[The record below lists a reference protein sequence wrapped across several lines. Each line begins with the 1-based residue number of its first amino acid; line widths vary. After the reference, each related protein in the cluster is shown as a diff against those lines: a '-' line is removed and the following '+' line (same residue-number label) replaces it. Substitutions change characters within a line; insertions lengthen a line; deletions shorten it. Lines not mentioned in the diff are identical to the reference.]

1 MRYPISNIDL
11 GQRDIIDRQTDI
23 YRQLQRRIYMGI
35 VKGLKDL
42 NKALDKPQS
51 TGGSESK
58 ARWVKLEDGESVK
71 IRFLQE
77 LDPDSPEYN
86 DKMGLGFIAV
96 EHTNPKDYR
105 RKALCTMEDQGKC
118 WGCEQHRKDYK
129 AGWKGRSRLYINVLV
144 DDGKEEPYVAILSQ
158 GSSGKTVTPTLIEY
172 AGEMGSITNLMWRI
186 KRSGTKTD
194 TSYTIIP
201 LAKDEEKFDAVNLE
215 LYKLEETAIRE
226 LPYANQEAFFN
237 GEGGQEEEPST
248 SSDVTW

>member
-1 MRYPISNIDL
+1 
-11 GQRDIIDRQTDI
+11 
-23 YRQLQRRIYMGI
+23 MGI

-51 TGGSESK
+51 SGGEGSK
-58 ARWVKLEDGESVK
+58 ARWLKLEDGESIK

-77 LDPDSPEYN
+77 LDPDSPEYS
-86 DKMGLGFIAV
+86 DALGLGFIAV

-105 RKALCTMEDQGKC
+105 RKALCSMDDQGKC
-118 WGCEQHRKDYK
+118 WGCEQHRRDYK

-144 DDGKEEPYVAILSQ
+144 DDGKEDPYVAVLSQ
-158 GSSGKTVTPTLIEY
+158 GSSGKTITPTVIEY

-201 LAKDEEKFDAVNLE
+201 LAKDENKFDYSALE
-215 LYKLEETAIRE
+215 LYKLEEVAIRD
-226 LPYANQEAFFN
+226 LPYTEQEAFFN
-237 GEGGQEEEPST
+237 GEGGQDGNDESDST
-248 SSDVTW
+248 SSTVDW

>member
-1 MRYPISNIDL
+1 
-11 GQRDIIDRQTDI
+11 
-23 YRQLQRRIYMGI
+23 MGI

-42 NKALDKPQS
+42 NKALDKP
-51 TGGSESK
+51 TYNEGDGSK

-77 LDPDSPEYN
+77 LDPDSPSYN
-86 DKMGLGFIAV
+86 EKLGLGFIAV

-105 RKALCTMEDQGKC
+105 RKALCSMDDQGKC

-186 KRSGTKTD
+186 KRTGTKTD

-201 LAKDEEKFDAVNLE
+201 LGKDEAPFDTSNLE
-215 LYKLEETAIRE
+215 LYKLEETAVRDLQYTE
-226 LPYANQEAFFN
+226 QEAFFA
-237 GEGGQEEEPST
+237 GEGGNSESSDSAT
-248 SSDVTW
+248 SSSLDW

>member
-1 MRYPISNIDL
+1 
-11 GQRDIIDRQTDI
+11 
-23 YRQLQRRIYMGI
+23 MGI

-42 NKALDKPQS
+42 NKVMDKPQS
-51 TGGSESK
+51 SGGDTTK
-58 ARWVKLEDGESVK
+58 ARWVKLEDTESVK

-77 LDPDSPEYN
+77 LDPDSTSYN
-86 DKMGLGFIAV
+86 EKHGLGFIAV

-105 RKALCTMEDQGKC
+105 RKALCSMEDQGKC
-118 WGCEQHRKDYK
+118 YGCEQHRKDYK

-144 DDGKEEPYVAILSQ
+144 DDGKEDPYVGILSQ

-201 LAKDEEKFDAVNLE
+201 LGKDETDFDSSSLE
-215 LYKLEETAIRE
+215 LYKLEETAIRDM
-226 LPYANQEAFFN
+226 PYTEQEAFFN
-237 GEGGQEEEPST
+237 GEGGQEHSDT
-248 SSDVTW
+248 ATNSSLDWL

>member
-1 MRYPISNIDL
+1 
-11 GQRDIIDRQTDI
+11 
-23 YRQLQRRIYMGI
+23 MGI
-35 VKGLKDL
+35 VKGLKGL
-42 NKALDKPQS
+42 NAVMDKPQAS
-51 TGGSESK
+51 SDNNKG
-58 ARWVKLEDGESVK
+58 RWVKLEDGESVK

-77 LDPDSPEYN
+77 LDPDSPTYN
-86 DKMGLGFIAV
+86 EKLGLGFIAV

-105 RKALCTMEDQGKC
+105 RKALCYIQDQGKC

-186 KRSGTKTD
+186 KRTGTKTD

-201 LAKDEEKFDAVNLE
+201 LAKDETPFDASSLE
-215 LYKLEETAIRE
+215 LYKLEESAVRD
-226 LPYANQEAFFN
+226 LPYTEQEAFFN
-237 GEGGQEEEPST
+237 GEGGNSESDSAT
-248 SSDVTW
+248 SSSLDW

>member
-1 MRYPISNIDL
+1 
-11 GQRDIIDRQTDI
+11 
-23 YRQLQRRIYMGI
+23 MGI

-42 NKALDKPQS
+42 NKALDKPQP
-51 TGGSESK
+51 TGGEGSK

-77 LDPDSPEYN
+77 LDPDSPTYN
-86 DKMGLGFIAV
+86 DKFGLGFIAV

-105 RKALCTMEDQGKC
+105 RKLLCTMQDQGKC

-144 DDGKEEPYVAILSQ
+144 DDVKTDPYVAILSQ

-186 KRSGTKTD
+186 KRTGTKTD

-201 LAKDEEKFDAVNLE
+201 LAKDETPFDGSSLE
-215 LYKLEETAIRE
+215 LYKLEETAVRDMK
-226 LPYANQEAFFN
+226 YADQETFFN
-237 GEGGQEEEPST
+237 GEGGTEEPEST
-248 SSDVTW
+248 SQDVSW

>member
-1 MRYPISNIDL
+1 
-11 GQRDIIDRQTDI
+11 
-23 YRQLQRRIYMGI
+23 MGI

-42 NKALDKPQS
+42 NKALDKPS
-51 TGGSESK
+51 YSESDSTK
-58 ARWVKLEDGESVK
+58 GRWVKLEDGESVK

-77 LDPDSPEYN
+77 LDPDSPSYN
-86 DKMGLGFIAV
+86 EKNGLGFIAV

-118 WGCEQHRKDYK
+118 WGCEQHRKDFK

-144 DDGKEEPYVAILSQ
+144 DDGKEDPYVAILSQ

-201 LAKDEEKFDAVNLE
+201 LAKDEAAFDYSLLE
-215 LYKLEETAIRE
+215 LYALEISAVRD
-226 LPYANQEAFFN
+226 LPYTEQEGFFS
-237 GEGGQEEEPST
+237 GEPSGGENQASTAT
-248 SSDVTW
+248 SSSLDW